1 MLDQPGNPAESRP
14 PSVTLPWMRAGVR
27 KAATALCLAVA
38 ALLALAPFA
47 HAADGVGIY
56 GRTDDKVVTF
66 FAFGLMAFF
75 TILVIVLS
83 LIQIRLEN
91 RKERRKEDLER
102 LGQF

>member
-1 MLDQPGNPAESRP
+1 LRDVRFPRP
-14 PSVTLPWMRAGVR
+14 VR
-27 KAATALCLAVA
+27 VLLAVLGL
-38 ALLALAPFA
+38 ALLALALGPA
-47 HAADGVGIY
+47 AAMAADGVGLY

-102 LGQF
+102 LGHS

>member
-1 MLDQPGNPAESRP
+1 MPRTPRNR
-14 PSVTLPWMRAGVR
+14 TL
-27 KAATALCLAVA
+27 AAVLGAALL
-38 ALLALAPFA
+38 ALLALAPSSL
-47 HAADGVGIY
+47 AADGVGLY

-91 RKERRKEDLER
+91 RKDRRKQDLER
-102 LGQF
+102 LGHY